1 MLDSV
6 IKVNKKIIHKH
17 FWRNVKTNL
26 RKKMGNFIHDDLDT
40 SSSDSE
46 SKNESGKSSKKSES
60 E

>member
-6 IKVNKKIIHKH
+6 IKVNKKIIHKY